1 MHGLRGLLGAE
12 KEKGERWTGRKA
24 EGEGRVK
31 EKQQSS
37 TIRTNLTNREA
48 LVCRPLQ
55 CWLPRSGEAAKKKN
69 EKTNPPFK
77 KPTLKGRKT
86 SNCIFVKLVLIVV
99 VRVVFSFSA
108 KDD

>member
-55 CWLPRSGEAAKKKN
+55 CWLPRSGEAAKKKKRKDKPSFQETNIEGAKN
-69 EKTNPPFK
+69 EQLHFRQVSSDC
-77 KPTLKGRKT
+77 GG
-86 SNCIFVKLVLIVV
+86 
-99 VRVVFSFSA
+99 
-108 KDD
+108 